1 MGYGLHIE
9 RRTSDG
15 TKLPITLDEWLE
27 AVEATPGIRLAD
39 GPLQLRNP
47 QTSEIITVENAGGD
61 VDVYL
66 EGENTWVR
74 VFFWTPIGRASFRA
88 TKETEHPDSEIRR
101 AARALAKKL
110 DADIVGDED
119 ETYK

>member
-15 TKLPITLDEWLE
+15 TTLPITLEEWLE

-47 QTSEIITVENAGGD
+47 MTGEIITVQNAGGD
-61 VDVYL
+61 VEVYFQD
-66 EGENTWVR
+66 EWVR
-74 VFFWTPIGRASFRA
+74 VFFWTPAGLASFRA
-88 TKETEHPDSEIRR
+88 TAETEHPDSEIRR

-110 DADIVGDED
+110 DADVVGDEG